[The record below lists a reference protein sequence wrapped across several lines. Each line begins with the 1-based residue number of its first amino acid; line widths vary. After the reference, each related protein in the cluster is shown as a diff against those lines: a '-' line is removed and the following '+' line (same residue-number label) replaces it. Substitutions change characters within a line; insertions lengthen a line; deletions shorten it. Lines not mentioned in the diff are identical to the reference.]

1 MNRWLFWLALVSLPG
16 MAADVVIKPSAPST
30 TRSGYDRSVSL
41 NAQVTTMTL
50 GDAVY
55 LGLRNNPAIR
65 SAYLQRV
72 AQKFDLRVAE
82 DVFNPKLTLNSYYRS
97 TRGSADNARNANVAP
112 ATSLLGEYGTRLSMA
127 WTQQLNNA
135 DRAGRYRS
143 DGLDLAIIQPLMRG
157 AGWDATTAPLRLS
170 RLAEQANRLNLK
182 ATVAQTIS
190 QIIATYRELLRAQEQ
205 LSIVQ
210 DALKRSGT
218 LLEVNKALISAG
230 RMAEFEIVQT
240 EADIA
245 TQQLGVEEA
254 QNQLDSSR
262 LALLRLLALDLST
275 PIRATEALEARPMQI
290 DKRQAFNLAQTQQP
304 EYLAALLGSQ
314 QADLDLVIAK
324 DSGRWQV
331 DLVAGANQVRDAYD
345 NDAGRSN
352 NRTWESYAGVQ
363 VQIPIGDISTR
374 QAEVRARVNV
384 EDQEIRITDA
394 RQELERSVN
403 DVVRD
408 LGTRW
413 RQYEISQRAVE
424 LSRRKIEIERE
435 KLSAGRSTNFQVL
448 SYETDLRNAENAQ
461 LNALIAYLNAQT
473 QLDLTLG
480 MTLESWE
487 IALNDYYSETPA
499 GCCIDRAAGRRG
511 PGLAQSGLRPS
522 QHRRAVAGHQA
533 RRAGAPDR
541 PGGQDRTRHHHH
553 PHRALRRQ
561 CASQPGGTRPAG
573 RGRPGAVAHGPG
585 HPGSATA

>member
-1 MNRWLFWLALVSLPG
+1 MNKWLGLLVLVSLPG
-16 MAADVVIKPSAPST
+16 MAADVVINPSAPST

-82 DVFNPKLTLNSYYRS
+82 DTFNPKLTLNSYYRQS
-97 TRGSADNARNANVAP
+97 RGSVDNSRNANLAP
-112 ATSLLGEYGTRLSMA
+112 NATLLGEYGTRLSMA
-127 WTQQLNNA
+127 WTQQLNTA

-143 DGLDLAIIQPLMRG
+143 DGLDLALIQPLMRG

-170 RLAEQANRLNLK
+170 RLSEQANRLNLK

-210 DALKRSGT
+210 DALKRSNT

-254 QNQLDSSR
+254 RNQLDTSR

-275 PIRATEALEARPMQI
+275 PIRASEALEAKPMVI

-314 QADLDLVIAK
+314 QADLNLVIAK

-331 DLVAGANQVRDAYD
+331 DLVAGANQVRDAYSNSNID
-345 NDAGRSN
+345 NGN
-352 NRTWESYAGVQ
+352 NHNRTWNSYAGVQ

-384 EDQEIRITDA
+384 EDQEIRIADA
-394 RQELERSVN
+394 RQDLERNVN

-435 KLSAGRSTNFQVL
+435 KLSAGRSSNFQVL
-448 SYETDLRNAENAQ
+448 SFEADLRNAENAQ

-473 QLDLTLG
+473 QFDLTLG

-487 IALNDYYSETPA
+487 IALNDY
-499 GCCIDRAAGRRG
+499 
-511 PGLAQSGLRPS
+511 
-522 QHRRAVAGHQA
+522 
-533 RRAGAPDR
+533 
-541 PGGQDRTRHHHH
+541 
-553 PHRALRRQ
+553 
-561 CASQPGGTRPAG
+561 
-573 RGRPGAVAHGPG
+573 
-585 HPGSATA
+585 

>member
-1 MNRWLFWLALVSLPG
+1 M
-16 MAADVVIKPSAPST
+16 
-30 TRSGYDRSVSL
+30 
-41 NAQVTTMTL
+41 
-50 GDAVY
+50 
-55 LGLRNNPAIR
+55 
-65 SAYLQRV
+65 
-72 AQKFDLRVAE
+72 
-82 DVFNPKLTLNSYYRS
+82 
-97 TRGSADNARNANVAP
+97 
-112 ATSLLGEYGTRLSMA
+112 
-127 WTQQLNNA
+127 
-135 DRAGRYRS
+135 
-143 DGLDLAIIQPLMRG
+143 
-157 AGWDATTAPLRLS
+157 
-170 RLAEQANRLNLK
+170 
-182 ATVAQTIS
+182 AQTIS

-254 QNQLDSSR
+254 QNQLDTNR
-262 LALLRLLALDLST
+262 LSLLRLLALDLST

-314 QADLDLVIAK
+314 QADLNLVIAK

-345 NDAGRSN
+345 NDTGRSN
-352 NRTWESYAGVQ
+352 NRTWDSYAGVQ

-448 SYETDLRNAENAQ
+448 SFETDLRNAENAR

-487 IALNDYYSETPA
+487 IALNDY
-499 GCCIDRAAGRRG
+499 
-511 PGLAQSGLRPS
+511 
-522 QHRRAVAGHQA
+522 
-533 RRAGAPDR
+533 
-541 PGGQDRTRHHHH
+541 
-553 PHRALRRQ
+553 
-561 CASQPGGTRPAG
+561 
-573 RGRPGAVAHGPG
+573 
-585 HPGSATA
+585 

>member
-1 MNRWLFWLALVSLPG
+1 MSKWLWLLTLVSLPV
-16 MAADVVIKPSAPST
+16 MAADVVINPSAPST
-30 TRSGYDRSVSL
+30 TRSGYDRGVSL
-41 NAQVTTMTL
+41 KAQVTDITL

-82 DVFNPKLTLNSYYRS
+82 DTFNPKLTLNSYYRA
-97 TRGSADNARNANVAP
+97 TRGSADNARNANLAP
-112 ATSLLGEYGTRLSMA
+112 NATLLGEYGTRLSMN

-135 DRAGRYRS
+135 DRAGRYRR
-143 DGLDLAIIQPLMRG
+143 DGLDLSIIQPLMRG

-190 QIIATYRELLRAQEQ
+190 QIIATYRDLLRAQEQ

-254 QNQLDSSR
+254 QNQLDTSR

-275 PIRATEALEARPMQI
+275 PIRASEALEAKPMSI
-290 DKRQAFNLAQTQQP
+290 DRRQAFNLAQTQQP

-314 QADLDLVIAK
+314 QADLNLVIAK

-331 DLVAGANQVRDAYD
+331 DLVAGANQIRDAYNNSD
-345 NDAGRSN
+345 NGN
-352 NRTWESYAGVQ
+352 TNQRTWDSYAGVQ

-384 EDQEIRITDA
+384 EDQEIRIADA

-448 SYETDLRNAENAQ
+448 SFETDLRNAENAQ
-461 LNALIAYLNAQT
+461 INALIAYLNAQT

-487 IALNDYYSETPA
+487 IALNDY
-499 GCCIDRAAGRRG
+499 
-511 PGLAQSGLRPS
+511 
-522 QHRRAVAGHQA
+522 
-533 RRAGAPDR
+533 
-541 PGGQDRTRHHHH
+541 
-553 PHRALRRQ
+553 
-561 CASQPGGTRPAG
+561 
-573 RGRPGAVAHGPG
+573 
-585 HPGSATA
+585 

>member
-1 MNRWLFWLALVSLPG
+1 MSKWLWLLAWVSLHG
-16 MAADVVIKPSAPST
+16 VAADVVIKPSAPST
-30 TRSGYDRSVSL
+30 TRSGYERGVSL
-41 NAQVTTMTL
+41 NAQVTNMTL

-97 TRGSADNARNANVAP
+97 TRGSTDNTRNANLAP
-112 ATSLLGEYGTRLSMA
+112 ATSLLSEYGTRLSMA
-127 WTQQLNNA
+127 WTQQLTNA

-170 RLAEQANRLNLK
+170 RLSEQANRLNLK

-254 QNQLDSSR
+254 QNQLDTSR

-290 DKRQAFNLAQTQQP
+290 DKRQAFTLAQSQQP

-314 QADLDLVIAK
+314 QADLNLVIAK

-331 DLVAGANQVRDAYD
+331 DLVAGANQVRDAY
-345 NDAGRSN
+345 NNNAGSTN
-352 NRTWESYAGVQ
+352 NRTWDSYAGVQ

-394 RQELERSVN
+394 RQELERNVN

-424 LSRRKIEIERE
+424 LSRRKIDIERE

-448 SYETDLRNAENAQ
+448 SFETDLRNAENAQ

-487 IALNDYYSETPA
+487 IALNDY
-499 GCCIDRAAGRRG
+499 
-511 PGLAQSGLRPS
+511 
-522 QHRRAVAGHQA
+522 
-533 RRAGAPDR
+533 
-541 PGGQDRTRHHHH
+541 
-553 PHRALRRQ
+553 
-561 CASQPGGTRPAG
+561 
-573 RGRPGAVAHGPG
+573 
-585 HPGSATA
+585 

>member
-1 MNRWLFWLALVSLPG
+1 MNRWLLCLALISLPG

-30 TRSGYDRSVSL
+30 TRSGYDRGVSL
-41 NAQVTTMTL
+41 KAQITDLTL

-82 DVFNPKLTLNSYYRS
+82 DVFNPKLTLNSSYRS
-97 TRGSADNARNANVAP
+97 TRGSVDNARNANVTP
-112 ATSLLGEYGTRLSMA
+112 SSSLLGEYGTRLSMS

-143 DGLDLAIIQPLMRG
+143 DGLDLAIIQPLLRG

-218 LLEVNKALISAG
+218 LLEVNRALIGAG

-254 QNQLDSSR
+254 QNQLDTNR

-275 PIRATEALEARPMQI
+275 PIRATEALEAQPMQI

-314 QADLDLVIAK
+314 QADLNLVIAK

-331 DLVAGANQVRDAYD
+331 DLVAGANQIRDTY
-345 NDAGRSN
+345 NNNAGSSN
-352 NRTWESYAGVQ
+352 NRTWDSYAGVQ

-384 EDQEIRITDA
+384 EDQQVRITDA

-413 RQYEISQRAVE
+413 RQYEIAQRAVE

-448 SYETDLRNAENAQ
+448 SFETDLRNAENAQ

-487 IALNDYYSETPA
+487 IALNDY
-499 GCCIDRAAGRRG
+499 
-511 PGLAQSGLRPS
+511 
-522 QHRRAVAGHQA
+522 
-533 RRAGAPDR
+533 
-541 PGGQDRTRHHHH
+541 
-553 PHRALRRQ
+553 
-561 CASQPGGTRPAG
+561 
-573 RGRPGAVAHGPG
+573 
-585 HPGSATA
+585 

>member
-1 MNRWLFWLALVSLPG
+1 MNKCLLFLALLSLPCA
-16 MAADVVIKPSAPST
+16 AADIAINPSLPS
-30 TRSGYDRSVSL
+30 SSRSVSL
-41 NAQVTTMTL
+41 NAQVTSVTL

-82 DVFNPKLTLNSYYRS
+82 DTFNPKLTLNSYYRS

-112 ATSLLGEYGTRLSMA
+112 ATSLLGEYGTRLSMG
-127 WTQQLNNA
+127 WTQQLNTA

-143 DGLDLAIIQPLMRG
+143 DGLDLAIIQPLIRG

-205 LSIVQ
+205 LGIVQ
-210 DALKRSGT
+210 DALKRSST
-218 LLEVNKALISAG
+218 LLEVNKALIAAG

-275 PIRATEALEARPMQI
+275 PIRATEALEAKPMQI
-290 DKRQAFNLAQTQQP
+290 DKRQAFNLAQNQQP

-314 QADLDLVIAK
+314 QADLNLVIAK

-331 DLVAGANQVRDAYD
+331 DLVAGANQLRDTYNND
-345 NDAGRSN
+345 NGSGN
-352 NRTWESYAGVQ
+352 NRTWDSYAGVQ

-384 EDQEIRITDA
+384 QDQEIRITDA

-424 LSRRKIEIERE
+424 LSRRKIDIERE

-448 SYETDLRNAENAQ
+448 SFESDLRNAENAQ

-487 IALNDYYSETPA
+487 IALNDY
-499 GCCIDRAAGRRG
+499 
-511 PGLAQSGLRPS
+511 
-522 QHRRAVAGHQA
+522 
-533 RRAGAPDR
+533 
-541 PGGQDRTRHHHH
+541 
-553 PHRALRRQ
+553 
-561 CASQPGGTRPAG
+561 
-573 RGRPGAVAHGPG
+573 
-585 HPGSATA
+585 

>member
-1 MNRWLFWLALVSLPG
+1 MNKRHVLLLIGLISLPSL
-16 MAADVVIKPSAPST
+16 AAEVVINPSAPST
-30 TRSGYDRSVSL
+30 TRSGYERSVSL
-41 NAQVTTMTL
+41 SNQTTTLTL

-65 SAYLQRV
+65 SSYLQRV

-82 DVFNPKLTLNSYYRS
+82 DTFNPKLVLNSYYRAN
-97 TRGSADNARNANVAP
+97 RGSADNARNSNVAP
-112 ATSLLGEYGTRLSMA
+112 AATLLGEYGTRLSMS
-127 WTQQLNNA
+127 WTQQMNNA
-135 DRAGRYRS
+135 NRAGRFRS

-210 DALKRSGT
+210 DALKRANT
-218 LLEVNKALISAG
+218 LLEVNKALIVAG

-254 QNQLDSSR
+254 QNQLDTSR
-262 LALLRLLALDLST
+262 LSLLRLLALDLST
-275 PIRATEALEARPMQI
+275 PIRATEALEATRMEI
-290 DKRQAFNLAQTQQP
+290 DKRQAFNLAQNQQP

-314 QADLDLVIAK
+314 QADLNLVIAK

-331 DLVAGANQVRDAYD
+331 DLIAGGNQFRDAYN
-345 NDAGRSN
+345 NDSGNTNTR
-352 NRTWESYAGVQ
+352 RWDSYAGIQ

-374 QAEVRARVNV
+374 QAEVHARVDV
-384 EDQEIRITDA
+384 ENQQIAIDDA
-394 RQELERSVN
+394 KQQLERNVN

-424 LSRRKIEIERE
+424 LSKRKIEIERE

-448 SYETDLRNAENAQ
+448 SFETDLRNAENSR

-487 IALNDYYSETPA
+487 IALNDY
-499 GCCIDRAAGRRG
+499 
-511 PGLAQSGLRPS
+511 
-522 QHRRAVAGHQA
+522 
-533 RRAGAPDR
+533 
-541 PGGQDRTRHHHH
+541 
-553 PHRALRRQ
+553 
-561 CASQPGGTRPAG
+561 
-573 RGRPGAVAHGPG
+573 
-585 HPGSATA
+585 

>member
-1 MNRWLFWLALVSLPG
+1 MNKGLLFLALLSLPCA
-16 MAADVVIKPSAPST
+16 AADIVINPSAPS
-30 TRSGYDRSVSL
+30 SSRSVSL
-41 NAQVTTMTL
+41 NAQVTSVTL

-82 DVFNPKLTLNSYYRS
+82 DAFNPKLTLNSYYRS
-97 TRGSADNARNANVAP
+97 TRGSADNARNANLAP
-112 ATSLLGEYGTRLSMA
+112 ATSLLGEYGTRLSMG
-127 WTQQLNNA
+127 WTQQLNTA

-205 LSIVQ
+205 LGIVQ

-218 LLEVNKALISAG
+218 LLEVNKALIAAG

-275 PIRATEALEARPMQI
+275 PIRATEALEAKPMQI
-290 DKRQAFNLAQTQQP
+290 DKRQAFNLAQNQQP

-314 QADLDLVIAK
+314 QADLNLVIAK

-331 DLVAGANQVRDAYD
+331 DLVAGANQLRDTYNND
-345 NDAGRSN
+345 NGSGN
-352 NRTWESYAGVQ
+352 NRTWDSYAGVQ

-384 EDQEIRITDA
+384 QDQEIRITDA

-424 LSRRKIEIERE
+424 LSRRKIDIERE

-448 SYETDLRNAENAQ
+448 SFESDLRNAENAQ

-487 IALNDYYSETPA
+487 IALNDY
-499 GCCIDRAAGRRG
+499 
-511 PGLAQSGLRPS
+511 
-522 QHRRAVAGHQA
+522 
-533 RRAGAPDR
+533 
-541 PGGQDRTRHHHH
+541 
-553 PHRALRRQ
+553 
-561 CASQPGGTRPAG
+561 
-573 RGRPGAVAHGPG
+573 
-585 HPGSATA
+585 

>member
-1 MNRWLFWLALVSLPG
+1 MNKWLGLLVLVSLPG
-16 MAADVVIKPSAPST
+16 MAADVVINPSAPST

-82 DVFNPKLTLNSYYRS
+82 DTFNPKLTLNSYYRQS
-97 TRGSADNARNANVAP
+97 RGSIDNSRNANLAP
-112 ATSLLGEYGTRLSMA
+112 NATLLGEYGTRLSMA
-127 WTQQLNNA
+127 WTQQLNTA

-143 DGLDLAIIQPLMRG
+143 DGLDLALIQPLMRG

-170 RLAEQANRLNLK
+170 RLSEQANRLNLK

-210 DALKRSGT
+210 DALKRSNT

-254 QNQLDSSR
+254 RNQLDTSR

-275 PIRATEALEARPMQI
+275 PIRASEALEAKPMII

-314 QADLDLVIAK
+314 QADLNLVIAK

-331 DLVAGANQVRDAYD
+331 DLVAGANQVRDAYS
-345 NDAGRSN
+345 NSNINNGNSN
-352 NRTWESYAGVQ
+352 NRTWNSYAGVQ

-394 RQELERSVN
+394 RQELERNVN

-448 SYETDLRNAENAQ
+448 SFEADLRNAENAQ

-473 QLDLTLG
+473 QFDLTLG

-487 IALNDYYSETPA
+487 IALNDY
-499 GCCIDRAAGRRG
+499 
-511 PGLAQSGLRPS
+511 
-522 QHRRAVAGHQA
+522 
-533 RRAGAPDR
+533 
-541 PGGQDRTRHHHH
+541 
-553 PHRALRRQ
+553 
-561 CASQPGGTRPAG
+561 
-573 RGRPGAVAHGPG
+573 
-585 HPGSATA
+585 

>member
-1 MNRWLFWLALVSLPG
+1 MPLRTAISSAVLASAGALGVFTAVPATEPAPQPAPIFLAAALDKTAESRVEGDLAMDDAVAASLVGAITLQFPKHKVEVKLDKVDVAPLSLRDRAVSGEGRVRIGNDDAWIPLAFNALYDTQDTVVTQPQLVFGSDAPSSMVPRQSALV
-16 MAADVVIKPSAPST
+16 
-30 TRSGYDRSVSL
+30 R
-41 NAQVTTMTL
+41 
-50 GDAVY
+50 
-55 LGLRNNPAIR
+55 GL
-65 SAYLQRV
+65 S
-72 AQKFDLRVAE
+72 
-82 DVFNPKLTLNSYYRS
+82 
-97 TRGSADNARNANVAP
+97 
-112 ATSLLGEYGTRLSMA
+112 
-127 WTQQLNNA
+127 
-135 DRAGRYRS
+135 
-143 DGLDLAIIQPLMRG
+143 
-157 AGWDATTAPLRLS
+157 
-170 RLAEQANRLNLK
+170 EQANRLNLK

-218 LLEVNKALISAG
+218 LLEVNKALINAG

-254 QNQLDSSR
+254 QNQLDTNR
-262 LALLRLLALDLST
+262 LSLLRLLALDLST
-275 PIRATEALEARPMQI
+275 PIRATEALEARPVQV

-314 QADLDLVIAK
+314 QADLNLVIAK

-331 DLVAGANQVRDAYD
+331 DLVAGANQIRDAYN
-345 NDAGRSN
+345 NDAGSTN
-352 NRTWESYAGVQ
+352 NRTWDSYAGVQ

-394 RQELERSVN
+394 RQELERNVN

-448 SYETDLRNAENAQ
+448 SFETDLRNAENAQ

-487 IALNDYYSETPA
+487 IALNDY
-499 GCCIDRAAGRRG
+499 
-511 PGLAQSGLRPS
+511 
-522 QHRRAVAGHQA
+522 
-533 RRAGAPDR
+533 
-541 PGGQDRTRHHHH
+541 
-553 PHRALRRQ
+553 
-561 CASQPGGTRPAG
+561 
-573 RGRPGAVAHGPG
+573 
-585 HPGSATA
+585 

>member
-1 MNRWLFWLALVSLPG
+1 MNKGLLFLALLSLPCA
-16 MAADVVIKPSAPST
+16 AADIVINPSAPS
-30 TRSGYDRSVSL
+30 SSRSVSL
-41 NAQVTTMTL
+41 NAQVTSVTL

-82 DVFNPKLTLNSYYRS
+82 DAFNPKLTLNSYYRS
-97 TRGSADNARNANVAP
+97 TRGSADNARNANLAP
-112 ATSLLGEYGTRLSMA
+112 ATSLLGEYGTRLSMG
-127 WTQQLNNA
+127 WTQQLNTA

-170 RLAEQANRLNLK
+170 RLSEQANRLNLK

-205 LSIVQ
+205 LLIVQ
-210 DALKRSGT
+210 EALKRSDT
-218 LLEVNKALISAG
+218 LLNVNKALISAG

-254 QNQLDSSR
+254 QNQLDTNR
-262 LALLRLLALDLST
+262 MALLRLLALDLST
-275 PIRATEALEARPMQI
+275 PIRATEALEAKPMQI
-290 DKRQAFNLAQTQQP
+290 DKRQAFTLAQTQQP

-331 DLVAGANQVRDAYD
+331 DLVAGANQIRDNYN
-345 NDAGRSN
+345 NDAGSSN
-352 NRTWESYAGVQ
+352 NRTWDSYAGVQ

-448 SYETDLRNAENAQ
+448 SFETDLRNAENAQ

-487 IALNDYYSETPA
+487 IALNDY
-499 GCCIDRAAGRRG
+499 
-511 PGLAQSGLRPS
+511 
-522 QHRRAVAGHQA
+522 
-533 RRAGAPDR
+533 
-541 PGGQDRTRHHHH
+541 
-553 PHRALRRQ
+553 
-561 CASQPGGTRPAG
+561 
-573 RGRPGAVAHGPG
+573 
-585 HPGSATA
+585 

>member
-1 MNRWLFWLALVSLPG
+1 MNKGLLFLALLSLPCA
-16 MAADVVIKPSAPST
+16 AADIVINPSAPS
-30 TRSGYDRSVSL
+30 SSRSVSL
-41 NAQVTTMTL
+41 NAQVTSVTL

-82 DVFNPKLTLNSYYRS
+82 DTFNPKLTLNSYYRS
-97 TRGSADNARNANVAP
+97 TRGSADNARNANLAP
-112 ATSLLGEYGTRLSMA
+112 ATSLLGEYGTRLSMG
-127 WTQQLNNA
+127 WTQQLNTA

-170 RLAEQANRLNLK
+170 RLSEQANRLNLK

-205 LSIVQ
+205 LGIVQ

-218 LLEVNKALISAG
+218 LLEVNKALIAAG

-275 PIRATEALEARPMQI
+275 PIRATEALEAKPMQI
-290 DKRQAFNLAQTQQP
+290 DKRQAFNLAQNQQP

-314 QADLDLVIAK
+314 QADLNLVIAK

-331 DLVAGANQVRDAYD
+331 DLVAGANQLRDTYNND
-345 NDAGRSN
+345 NGSGN
-352 NRTWESYAGVQ
+352 NRTWDSYAGVQ

-384 EDQEIRITDA
+384 QDQEIRITDA

-424 LSRRKIEIERE
+424 LSRRKIDIERE

-448 SYETDLRNAENAQ
+448 SFESDLRNAENAQ

-487 IALNDYYSETPA
+487 IALNDY
-499 GCCIDRAAGRRG
+499 
-511 PGLAQSGLRPS
+511 
-522 QHRRAVAGHQA
+522 
-533 RRAGAPDR
+533 
-541 PGGQDRTRHHHH
+541 
-553 PHRALRRQ
+553 
-561 CASQPGGTRPAG
+561 
-573 RGRPGAVAHGPG
+573 
-585 HPGSATA
+585 

>member
-1 MNRWLFWLALVSLPG
+1 MSKWLWLLALISLHG
-16 MAADVVIKPSAPST
+16 MAADIVIKPSAPST
-30 TRSGYDRSVSL
+30 TRSGYDRGVSL
-41 NAQVTTMTL
+41 KAQATDMTL

-97 TRGSADNARNANVAP
+97 NRGSADNARNASVAP

-170 RLAEQANRLNLK
+170 RLSEQANRLNLK

-254 QNQLDSSR
+254 QNQLDTSR

-275 PIRATEALEARPMQI
+275 PIRATEALEASPLQI
-290 DKRQAFNLAQTQQP
+290 DKRQAFNLAQSQQP

-314 QADLDLVIAK
+314 QADLNLVIAK

-345 NDAGRSN
+345 NDAGHSN
-352 NRTWESYAGVQ
+352 NRTWDSYAGVQ

-413 RQYEISQRAVE
+413 RQYQISQRAVE

-448 SYETDLRNAENAQ
+448 SFETDLRNAENAQ

-487 IALNDYYSETPA
+487 IALNDY
-499 GCCIDRAAGRRG
+499 
-511 PGLAQSGLRPS
+511 
-522 QHRRAVAGHQA
+522 
-533 RRAGAPDR
+533 
-541 PGGQDRTRHHHH
+541 
-553 PHRALRRQ
+553 
-561 CASQPGGTRPAG
+561 
-573 RGRPGAVAHGPG
+573 
-585 HPGSATA
+585 

>member
-1 MNRWLFWLALVSLPG
+1 MNKWLGLLVLVSLPG
-16 MAADVVIKPSAPST
+16 MAADVVINPSAPST

-82 DVFNPKLTLNSYYRS
+82 DTFNPKLTLNSYYRQS
-97 TRGSADNARNANVAP
+97 RGSVDNSRNANLAP
-112 ATSLLGEYGTRLSMA
+112 NATLLGEYGTRLSMA
-127 WTQQLNNA
+127 WTQQLNTA

-143 DGLDLAIIQPLMRG
+143 DGLDLALIQPLMRG

-170 RLAEQANRLNLK
+170 RLSEQANRLNLK

-210 DALKRSGT
+210 DALKRSNT
-218 LLEVNKALISAG
+218 LLEVNKALISAW

-254 QNQLDSSR
+254 RNQLDTSR

-275 PIRATEALEARPMQI
+275 PIRASEALEAKPMVI

-314 QADLDLVIAK
+314 QADLNLVIAK

-331 DLVAGANQVRDAYD
+331 DLVAGANQVRDAYSNSNSNID
-345 NDAGRSN
+345 NGN
-352 NRTWESYAGVQ
+352 NHNRTWNSYAGVQ

-384 EDQEIRITDA
+384 EDQEIRIADA
-394 RQELERSVN
+394 RQELERNVN

-435 KLSAGRSTNFQVL
+435 KLSAGRSSNFQVL
-448 SYETDLRNAENAQ
+448 SFEADLRNAENAQ

-473 QLDLTLG
+473 QFDLTLG

-487 IALNDYYSETPA
+487 IALNDY
-499 GCCIDRAAGRRG
+499 
-511 PGLAQSGLRPS
+511 
-522 QHRRAVAGHQA
+522 
-533 RRAGAPDR
+533 
-541 PGGQDRTRHHHH
+541 
-553 PHRALRRQ
+553 
-561 CASQPGGTRPAG
+561 
-573 RGRPGAVAHGPG
+573 
-585 HPGSATA
+585 

>member
-1 MNRWLFWLALVSLPG
+1 MNKWLLVLALTSLPVA
-16 MAADVVIKPSAPST
+16 AADVVIHPSAPST

-41 NAQVTTMTL
+41 NAQVTTLTL

-82 DVFNPKLTLNSYYRS
+82 DTFNPKLTLNSYYRNS
-97 TRGSADNARNANVAP
+97 RGSADNSRNANLAP
-112 ATSLLGEYGTRLSMA
+112 NATLLGEYGTRLSMA

-143 DGLDLAIIQPLMRG
+143 DGLDLALIQPLMRG

-170 RLAEQANRLNLK
+170 RLSEQANRLNLK

-218 LLEVNKALISAG
+218 LLEVNKALIASG

-240 EADIA
+240 EADMA

-254 QNQLDSSR
+254 QNQLDTSR

-275 PIRATEALEARPMQI
+275 PIHASEALEAKPMNI

-314 QADLDLVIAK
+314 QADLNLVIAK

-331 DLVAGANQVRDAYD
+331 DLVAGANQVRDAYNND
-345 NDAGRSN
+345 NGNTNSRSWN
-352 NRTWESYAGVQ
+352 SYAGVQ

-384 EDQEIRITDA
+384 EDQEVRITDA
-394 RQELERSVN
+394 RQELERNVN

-435 KLSAGRSTNFQVL
+435 KLSAGRSSNFQVL
-448 SYETDLRNAENAQ
+448 SFETDLRNAENAQ

-487 IALNDYYSETPA
+487 IALNDY
-499 GCCIDRAAGRRG
+499 
-511 PGLAQSGLRPS
+511 
-522 QHRRAVAGHQA
+522 
-533 RRAGAPDR
+533 
-541 PGGQDRTRHHHH
+541 
-553 PHRALRRQ
+553 
-561 CASQPGGTRPAG
+561 
-573 RGRPGAVAHGPG
+573 
-585 HPGSATA
+585 

>member
-1 MNRWLFWLALVSLPG
+1 MNRWLLCLALISLPG
-16 MAADVVIKPSAPST
+16 MAADMVIKPSAPST
-30 TRSGYDRSVSL
+30 TRSGYDRGVSL
-41 NAQVTTMTL
+41 KAQITDLTL

-82 DVFNPKLTLNSYYRS
+82 DVFNPKLTLNSSYRS
-97 TRGSADNARNANVAP
+97 TRGSVDNARNANVTP
-112 ATSLLGEYGTRLSMA
+112 SSSLLGEYGTRLSMS

-143 DGLDLAIIQPLMRG
+143 DGLDLAIIQPLLRG

-218 LLEVNKALISAG
+218 LLEVNRALIGAG

-254 QNQLDSSR
+254 QNQLDTNR

-314 QADLDLVIAK
+314 QADLNLVIAK

-331 DLVAGANQVRDAYD
+331 DLVAGANQIRDTYN
-345 NDAGRSN
+345 NDTGSSN
-352 NRTWESYAGVQ
+352 NRTWDSYAGVQ

-384 EDQEIRITDA
+384 EDQQVRITDA

-413 RQYEISQRAVE
+413 RQYEIAQRAVE

-448 SYETDLRNAENAQ
+448 SFETDLRNAENAQ

-487 IALNDYYSETPA
+487 IALNDY
-499 GCCIDRAAGRRG
+499 
-511 PGLAQSGLRPS
+511 
-522 QHRRAVAGHQA
+522 
-533 RRAGAPDR
+533 
-541 PGGQDRTRHHHH
+541 
-553 PHRALRRQ
+553 
-561 CASQPGGTRPAG
+561 
-573 RGRPGAVAHGPG
+573 
-585 HPGSATA
+585 

>member
-1 MNRWLFWLALVSLPG
+1 MNKWLALLTLACLPA
-16 MAADVVIKPSAPST
+16 MASNVVINPSAPST
-30 TRSGYDRSVSL
+30 TRNGYERGVSL

-82 DVFNPKLTLNSYYRS
+82 DTFNPKLTLNSYYRS
-97 TRGSADNARNANVAP
+97 TRGSADNARNANLAP
-112 ATSLLGEYGTRLSMA
+112 ATSLLSEYGTRLSMS

-170 RLAEQANRLNLK
+170 RLSEQANRLNLK

-205 LSIVQ
+205 LTIVQ

-218 LLEVNKALISAG
+218 LLEVNKALINAG

-254 QNQLDSSR
+254 QNQLDTSR

-275 PIRATEALEARPMQI
+275 PIRASEALQAQPMQI
-290 DKRQAFNLAQTQQP
+290 DKRQAFNLAQNQQP
-304 EYLAALLGSQ
+304 EYLATLLGSQ
-314 QADLDLVIAK
+314 QADLNLVIAK

-331 DLVAGANQVRDAYD
+331 DLVAGANQVRDAYN
-345 NDAGRSN
+345 NDAGSSN
-352 NRTWESYAGVQ
+352 NRTWDSYTGVQ

-384 EDQEIRITDA
+384 EDQEIRVADA

-448 SYETDLRNAENAQ
+448 SFETDLRNAENAQ

-487 IALNDYYSETPA
+487 IALNDY
-499 GCCIDRAAGRRG
+499 
-511 PGLAQSGLRPS
+511 
-522 QHRRAVAGHQA
+522 
-533 RRAGAPDR
+533 
-541 PGGQDRTRHHHH
+541 
-553 PHRALRRQ
+553 
-561 CASQPGGTRPAG
+561 
-573 RGRPGAVAHGPG
+573 
-585 HPGSATA
+585 

>member
-1 MNRWLFWLALVSLPG
+1 MSKRLCQWLGLLTLVSLPV
-16 MAADVVIKPSAPST
+16 MATDVVINPSAPST
-30 TRSGYDRSVSL
+30 TRSGYDRGVSL
-41 NAQVTTMTL
+41 KAQVTAITL

-82 DVFNPKLTLNSYYRS
+82 DTFNPKLTLNSYYRA
-97 TRGSADNARNANVAP
+97 TRGSADNARNANLAP
-112 ATSLLGEYGTRLSMA
+112 NATLLGEYGTRLSMN

-135 DRAGRYRS
+135 DRAGRYRR
-143 DGLDLAIIQPLMRG
+143 DGLDLSIIQPLMRG

-190 QIIATYRELLRAQEQ
+190 QIIATYRDLLRAQEQ

-254 QNQLDSSR
+254 QNQLDTSR

-275 PIRATEALEARPMQI
+275 PIRASEALEAKPMSI
-290 DKRQAFNLAQTQQP
+290 DRRQAFNLAQTQQP

-314 QADLDLVIAK
+314 QADLNLVIAK

-331 DLVAGANQVRDAYD
+331 DLVAGANQIRDAYNNSD
-345 NDAGRSN
+345 NGN
-352 NRTWESYAGVQ
+352 TNQRTWDSYAGVQ

-384 EDQEIRITDA
+384 EDQEIRIADA

-448 SYETDLRNAENAQ
+448 SFETDLRNAENAQ

-487 IALNDYYSETPA
+487 IALNDY
-499 GCCIDRAAGRRG
+499 
-511 PGLAQSGLRPS
+511 
-522 QHRRAVAGHQA
+522 
-533 RRAGAPDR
+533 
-541 PGGQDRTRHHHH
+541 
-553 PHRALRRQ
+553 
-561 CASQPGGTRPAG
+561 
-573 RGRPGAVAHGPG
+573 
-585 HPGSATA
+585 

>member
-1 MNRWLFWLALVSLPG
+1 MNRWLLCLTLISLPG

-30 TRSGYDRSVSL
+30 TRSGYDRGVSL
-41 NAQVTTMTL
+41 KAQITDLTL

-82 DVFNPKLTLNSYYRS
+82 DVFNPKLTLNSSYRS
-97 TRGSADNARNANVAP
+97 TRGSVDNARNANVTP
-112 ATSLLGEYGTRLSMA
+112 SSSLLGEYGTRLSMS

-143 DGLDLAIIQPLMRG
+143 DGLDLAIIQPLLRG

-218 LLEVNKALISAG
+218 LLEVNRALIGAG

-254 QNQLDSSR
+254 QNQLDTNR

-275 PIRATEALEARPMQI
+275 PIRATEALEAQPMQI

-314 QADLDLVIAK
+314 QADLNLVIAK

-331 DLVAGANQVRDAYD
+331 DLVAGANQIRDTYN
-345 NDAGRSN
+345 NDAGSSN
-352 NRTWESYAGVQ
+352 NRTWDSYAGVQ

-384 EDQEIRITDA
+384 EDQQVRITDA

-413 RQYEISQRAVE
+413 RQYEIAQRAVE

-448 SYETDLRNAENAQ
+448 SFETDLRNAENAQ

-487 IALNDYYSETPA
+487 IALNDY
-499 GCCIDRAAGRRG
+499 
-511 PGLAQSGLRPS
+511 
-522 QHRRAVAGHQA
+522 
-533 RRAGAPDR
+533 
-541 PGGQDRTRHHHH
+541 
-553 PHRALRRQ
+553 
-561 CASQPGGTRPAG
+561 
-573 RGRPGAVAHGPG
+573 
-585 HPGSATA
+585 

>member
-1 MNRWLFWLALVSLPG
+1 MNKWLWLLALVSLPG
-16 MAADVVIKPSAPST
+16 VAADVVIKPSAPST
-30 TRSGYDRSVSL
+30 TRSGYDRGVSL
-41 NAQVTTMTL
+41 NAQATTMTL

-82 DVFNPKLTLNSYYRS
+82 DVFSPKLTLNSYYRN
-97 TRGSADNARNANVAP
+97 TRGSADNARNASVAP

-127 WTQQLNNA
+127 WTQQLSNA

-143 DGLDLAIIQPLMRG
+143 DGLDLAIIQPLLRG

-170 RLAEQANRLNLK
+170 RLSEQANRLNLK

-210 DALKRSGT
+210 DALKRSDT
-218 LLEVNKALISAG
+218 LLQVNKALISAG

-254 QNQLDSSR
+254 QNQLDTSR
-262 LALLRLLALDLST
+262 LSLLRLLALDLST
-275 PIRATEALEARPMQI
+275 PVRATEALEARPMQI

-314 QADLDLVIAK
+314 QADLNLVIAK

-331 DLVAGANQVRDAYD
+331 DLVAGANQVRDAYN
-345 NDAGRSN
+345 NDAGSSN
-352 NRTWESYAGVQ
+352 NRTWDSYAGVQ

-384 EDQEIRITDA
+384 EDQQIRITDA

-448 SYETDLRNAENAQ
+448 SFETDLRNAENAQ

-487 IALNDYYSETPA
+487 IALNDY
-499 GCCIDRAAGRRG
+499 
-511 PGLAQSGLRPS
+511 
-522 QHRRAVAGHQA
+522 
-533 RRAGAPDR
+533 
-541 PGGQDRTRHHHH
+541 
-553 PHRALRRQ
+553 
-561 CASQPGGTRPAG
+561 
-573 RGRPGAVAHGPG
+573 
-585 HPGSATA
+585 

>member
-1 MNRWLFWLALVSLPG
+1 MSKWLWLFALISLHG
-16 MAADVVIKPSAPST
+16 MAADVVIKPSAPSS
-30 TRSGYDRSVSL
+30 TRSEYDRGVSL
-41 NAQVTTMTL
+41 NAQVTTLTL

-97 TRGSADNARNANVAP
+97 TRGSQDSARNANVAP
-112 ATSLLGEYGTRLSMA
+112 ATSLLSEYGTRLSMA

-143 DGLDLAIIQPLMRG
+143 DGLDLAIIQPLLRG

-170 RLAEQANRLNLK
+170 RLSEQANRLNLK

-218 LLEVNKALISAG
+218 LLEVNKALINAG

-254 QNQLDSSR
+254 QNQLDTSR

-275 PIRATEALEARPMQI
+275 PIRASEALEAKPMQI

-314 QADLDLVIAK
+314 QADLNLVIAK

-331 DLVAGANQVRDAYD
+331 DLVAGANQIRDAYN
-345 NDAGRSN
+345 NDAGSTN
-352 NRTWESYAGVQ
+352 NRTWDSYAGVQ

-394 RQELERSVN
+394 RQELERNVN

-448 SYETDLRNAENAQ
+448 SFETDLRNAENAQ

-487 IALNDYYSETPA
+487 IALNDY
-499 GCCIDRAAGRRG
+499 
-511 PGLAQSGLRPS
+511 
-522 QHRRAVAGHQA
+522 
-533 RRAGAPDR
+533 
-541 PGGQDRTRHHHH
+541 
-553 PHRALRRQ
+553 
-561 CASQPGGTRPAG
+561 
-573 RGRPGAVAHGPG
+573 
-585 HPGSATA
+585 

>member
-1 MNRWLFWLALVSLPG
+1 MNKGLLLLIFASLPT
-16 MAADVVIKPSAPST
+16 MAADVVINPSAPST

-41 NAQVTTMTL
+41 KAQATNMTL

-82 DVFNPKLTLNSYYRS
+82 DTFNPKLTLNSYYRQS
-97 TRGSADNARNANVAP
+97 RGTADNARNANLAP
-112 ATSLLGEYGTRLSMA
+112 NATLLGEYGTRLSMA

-143 DGLDLAIIQPLMRG
+143 DGLDLALIQPLMRG

-170 RLAEQANRLNLK
+170 RLSEQANRLNLK

-254 QNQLDSSR
+254 QNQLDTSR

-275 PIRATEALEARPMQI
+275 PIRASEALEAKPMTI

-314 QADLDLVIAK
+314 QADLNLVIAK

-331 DLVAGANQVRDAYD
+331 DLVAGANQLRDAYNND
-345 NDAGRSN
+345 NGSSN
-352 NRTWESYAGVQ
+352 NRSWNSYAGVQ

-384 EDQEIRITDA
+384 EDQEIHITDA

-413 RQYEISQRAVE
+413 RQYEIAQRAVE

-448 SYETDLRNAENAQ
+448 SFETDLRNAENSQ

-487 IALNDYYSETPA
+487 IALNDY
-499 GCCIDRAAGRRG
+499 
-511 PGLAQSGLRPS
+511 
-522 QHRRAVAGHQA
+522 
-533 RRAGAPDR
+533 
-541 PGGQDRTRHHHH
+541 
-553 PHRALRRQ
+553 
-561 CASQPGGTRPAG
+561 
-573 RGRPGAVAHGPG
+573 
-585 HPGSATA
+585 

>member
-1 MNRWLFWLALVSLPG
+1 MNKCGLLLLLISLPG
-16 MAADVVIKPSAPST
+16 MTAEMVINPSAPSS
-30 TRSGYDRSVSL
+30 TRSGYERGVSL
-41 NAQVTTMTL
+41 NAQATTMTL

-82 DVFNPKLTLNSYYRS
+82 DVFNPKLTLNSNYRTS
-97 TRGSADNARNANVAP
+97 RGSQDNVRNANLAP
-112 ATSLLGEYGTRLSMA
+112 TSSLLGEYGTRLSMA

-135 DRAGRYRS
+135 NRAGRYRS

-205 LSIVQ
+205 LVIVQ
-210 DALKRSGT
+210 DALKRSNT
-218 LLEVNKALISAG
+218 LLDVNKALISAG

-254 QNQLDSSR
+254 RNQLDTSR

-275 PIRATEALEARPMQI
+275 PVRATEALEANPMEI
-290 DKRQAFNLAQTQQP
+290 DQRQAFNLAQNQQP

-314 QADLDLVIAK
+314 QADLNLVIAK

-331 DLVAGANQVRDAYD
+331 DLVAGANQVRAATD
-345 NDAGRSN
+345 NNNGHDK
-352 NRTWESYAGVQ
+352 NRTWDSYAGVQ

-394 RQELERSVN
+394 RQELERNVN
-403 DVVRD
+403 NVVRD

-413 RQYEISQRAVE
+413 RQYEISKRAVE

-448 SYETDLRNAENAQ
+448 SFETDLRNAENAQ

-487 IALNDYYSETPA
+487 IALNDY
-499 GCCIDRAAGRRG
+499 
-511 PGLAQSGLRPS
+511 
-522 QHRRAVAGHQA
+522 
-533 RRAGAPDR
+533 
-541 PGGQDRTRHHHH
+541 
-553 PHRALRRQ
+553 
-561 CASQPGGTRPAG
+561 
-573 RGRPGAVAHGPG
+573 
-585 HPGSATA
+585 

>member
-1 MNRWLFWLALVSLPG
+1 V
-16 MAADVVIKPSAPST
+16 AAEVVIKPSAPGT
-30 TRSGYDRSVSL
+30 TRSGYERSVSL
-41 NAQVTTMTL
+41 NAQTTSLTL

-82 DVFNPKLTLNSYYRS
+82 DTFNPKLTLNSYYRS
-97 TRGSADNARNANVAP
+97 TRGSSDNSRNANVAP

-143 DGLDLAIIQPLMRG
+143 DGLDLALIQPLMRG

-254 QNQLDSSR
+254 QNQLDTSR

-275 PIRATEALEARPMQI
+275 PIRATEALEAKPMQI

-304 EYLAALLGSQ
+304 EYLATLLGSQ
-314 QADLDLVIAK
+314 QADLNLVIAK
-324 DSGRWQV
+324 DPR
-331 DLVAGANQVRDAYD
+331 AGKWTWWPART
-345 NDAGRSN
+345 RSA
-352 NRTWESYAGVQ
+352 TTTTT
-363 VQIPIGDISTR
+363 IPAQQQPHGTATPGCRCRSPSAIS
-374 QAEVRARVNV
+374 VRARPKC
-384 EDQEIRITDA
+384 A
-394 RQELERSVN
+394 R
-403 DVVRD
+403 
-408 LGTRW
+408 G
-413 RQYEISQRAVE
+413 
-424 LSRRKIEIERE
+424 
-435 KLSAGRSTNFQVL
+435 
-448 SYETDLRNAENAQ
+448 
-461 LNALIAYLNAQT
+461 
-473 QLDLTLG
+473 
-480 MTLESWE
+480 
-487 IALNDYYSETPA
+487 
-499 GCCIDRAAGRRG
+499 
-511 PGLAQSGLRPS
+511 
-522 QHRRAVAGHQA
+522 
-533 RRAGAPDR
+533 
-541 PGGQDRTRHHHH
+541 
-553 PHRALRRQ
+553 
-561 CASQPGGTRPAG
+561 
-573 RGRPGAVAHGPG
+573 
-585 HPGSATA
+585 